1 MSMPAGRIGPSDAAR
16 LRARLRAR
24 GWLWFLGLGAV
35 LTVAYFLLPSVED
48 QDVFYQA
55 PEMLAIFAILVAI
68 GLHRPRNATAWLLLA
83 GGLTLT
89 TTGDWT
95 WVVLDRVFGI
105 DPFPSV
111 ADAFY
116 LAGMGTVAASM
127 WLLIRG
133 RLPEGDRAGLL
144 DALIVTVSAG
154 LLTWVL
160 LLDPVVSATGQSTGE
175 LAVALAYPL
184 IDILLLGLL
193 VRLVLVPGVMSP
205 SLRMVVAA
213 LLAFLAAD
221 YPYAILALNDGYAT
235 GMLIDA
241 GWIFGAVLWG
251 AAALHPSMATVSAR
265 GERAEGAG
273 RLSPWRFLLL
283 GAASLLP
290 PALLLLQW
298 SGGLPLDVP
307 VVAAA
312 CIVLFVLVIAR
323 LHGVVADLRRTLHE
337 RTALEAELERRALH
351 DPLTGLANRALFNDR
366 LSHTLARREGSVAV
380 MFLDLDDFKTI
391 NDSLGHDAGDA
402 ALRRVAEALTATL
415 RADDTV
421 ARLGGDEFA
430 VLLSGSPDRMLAT
443 RLAGRLLEAVE
454 TPRSVGGAMRTL
466 GVSIGIAL
474 GSAGP
479 DAPLPEELM
488 RNADIAMYVAKQRGK
503 RTFTV
508 FEPAEHDGLIRDLT
522 LRNDLELAM
531 ERREFTIA
539 YQPIL
544 ALDSGRVAG
553 VEALVR
559 WQHPT
564 LGQLLPE
571 EFIPLAEA
579 TGAIVPLGRW
589 ILTAACRAATAPGWG
604 DAFISVNLSA
614 QQLTQPGFVDDVRHA
629 VSGAGLPPGRL
640 VLELTETA
648 RLDSTAGPDATA
660 ALRALGVR
668 LAIDDFGTG
677 YAALSQLAHYRFDF
691 VKLDGSFVAPL
702 GSESRTDASAES
714 GTESR
719 AESGTDAE
727 AESLVSGILQ
737 LSRAIGIQLV
747 AEGIENGVQLA
758 RLRAAGCPLGQGFH
772 FAVPM
777 PEPDLR
783 RFLASV
789 TEAAPAT
796 TQAARKARTRPSPA
810 RRPAG

>member
-1 MSMPAGRIGPSDAAR
+1 MSTYVVRV
-16 LRARLRAR
+16 RARLRAR
-24 GWLWFLGLGAV
+24 GWLWFGVLGAAM
-35 LTVAYFLLPSVED
+35 TAAYFLLPSVED
-48 QDVFYQA
+48 QDIFYQA
-55 PEMLAIFAILVAI
+55 PEMLAVSAILVAI
-68 GLHRPRNATAWLLLA
+68 GLHRPRNSRAWLLLA
-83 GGLTLT
+83 MGLVLT
-89 TTGDWT
+89 TVGDWT
-95 WVVLDRVFGI
+95 WVVLDRVFAI
-105 DPFPSV
+105 DPFPSL

-116 LAGMGTVAASM
+116 LGGMATVAVAT

-133 RLPEGDRAGLL
+133 RLPEGDSAGVL

-160 LLDPVVSATGQSTGE
+160 LMAPVVSDTSQSAGE

-193 VRLVLVPGVMSP
+193 VRLVLVPGALSP
-205 SLRMVVAA
+205 SLRMVVGA
-213 LLAFLAAD
+213 LLAFLVAD
-221 YPYAILALNDGYAT
+221 YPYALLALNDAYVVGT
-235 GMLIDA
+235 PIDA
-241 GWIFGAVLWG
+241 GWLIGAVLWG
-251 AAALHPSMATVSAR
+251 AAALHPSMSAVTA
-265 GERAEGAG
+265 RAGRPEG
-273 RLSPWRFLLL
+273 RLSPWRVALL

-298 SGGLPLDVP
+298 SGGLPVDVP

-312 CIVLFVLVIAR
+312 CIVLFLLVIAR
-323 LHGVVADLRRTLHE
+323 LHGVVADLRHTLRE

-366 LSHTLARREGSVAV
+366 LSHALLRREGSVAV

-415 RADDTV
+415 RPDDTV

-430 VLLSGSPDRMLAT
+430 VLLSGTPDRLLAT

-454 TPRSVGGAMRTL
+454 APRSVGGATRTI

-479 DAPLPEELM
+479 DGSTAEDLM

-508 FEPAEHDGLIRDLT
+508 FEPAEHDVLIRDLA

-539 YQPIL
+539 YQPII

-553 VEALVR
+553 VEALIR

-589 ILTAACRAATAPGWG
+589 ILTAACRAAAGPGWG
-604 DAFISVNLSA
+604 DAFVSVNLSA
-614 QQLTQPGFVDDVRHA
+614 QQLAQPGFVDDVRHA
-629 VSGAGLPPGRL
+629 LTASGLPAGRL

-648 RLDSTAGPDATA
+648 RLDASIGADAIA
-660 ALRALGVR
+660 AIRALGVR

-677 YAALSQLAHYRFDF
+677 YAALSQLAHHRFDY

-702 GSESRTDASAES
+702 GTDGSAE
-714 GTESR
+714 
-719 AESGTDAE
+719 AD
-727 AESLVSGILQ
+727 SLVTGILQ
-737 LSRAIGIQLV
+737 LARATDLVLV

-758 RLRAAGCPLGQGFH
+758 RLRQAGCPLGQGFH

-777 PEPDLR
+777 PEADLR
-783 RFLASV
+783 RFLASLGDAV
-789 TEAAPAT
+789 PSLARSTPA
-796 TQAARKARTRPSPA
+796 AARRA
-810 RRPAG
+810 RRRAAS